1 MRTNLERRTM
11 ISRSPPSTPR
21 LRLQPPQP
29 RGGVRTLL
37 DGGWW
42 PRSADPVAELPGLIL
57 ALDNRH
63 GPITRV
69 MLGKADWNSHP
80 YRLRIDDPGIDRAD
94 SGGAAAGRVVR
105 LGWFDSMPTGLL
117 TALCADGRRIDLV
130 TVPANVQHAGAA
142 ATMELAADPGNH
154 IHSPDLL
161 AALGPAPSTVVRPQ
175 ADTAPQDTWESEG
188 GRLANHMAGSDGL
201 RPESARTR
209 PVAPADRQPAPTGH
223 GRRSP

>member
-1 MRTNLERRTM
+1 MRTTLERRTT

-21 LRLQPPQP
+21 LHLRPPQP
-29 RGGVRTLL
+29 PGGVRTLL

-57 ALDNRH
+57 ALDDRH

-69 MLGKADWNSHP
+69 MLRKADWNSHP
-80 YRLRIDDPGIDRAD
+80 YRLRIDDPAIDRAD
-94 SGGAAAGRVVR
+94 SDGATAGRVVR

-117 TALCADGRRIDLV
+117 TALSADGRRVDLV
-130 TVPANVQHAGAA
+130 TVPVHVHHATAA

-161 AALGPAPSTVVRPQ
+161 AALGPAPNPVVRPE
-175 ADTAPQDTWESEG
+175 ADTAPEDTWESEG
-188 GRLANHMAGSDGL
+188 GRLDNHMAGSNDP
-201 RPESARTR
+201 RSESARTR
-209 PVAPADRQPAPTGH
+209 SVATIDRQPAPTGH